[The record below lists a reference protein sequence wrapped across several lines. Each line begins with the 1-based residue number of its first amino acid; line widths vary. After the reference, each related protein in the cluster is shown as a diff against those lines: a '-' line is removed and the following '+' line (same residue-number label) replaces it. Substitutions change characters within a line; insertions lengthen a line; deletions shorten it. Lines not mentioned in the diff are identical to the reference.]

1 MDVEKIFSLS
11 NDLFDKT
18 RLNFE
23 QVSYIL
29 PPKFSKD
36 LSNSVL
42 YSSIW
47 TLDTYYNMHLEDKEV
62 QIGYQHSI
70 VIREMLKNS
79 RWHGGS
85 KDESPTLFSLFTH
98 PDKFALGCFD
108 GGDYFK
114 RADIKEIW
122 ENKNELKEYHDAK
135 QYGIGYHVGYR
146 YFKDKFDEIKID
158 TENGVFY
165 GIVNMKDFFTKNAIE
180 LREIKL

>member
-11 NDLFDKT
+11 NALFDKT
-18 RLNFE
+18 HLNFE
-23 QVSYIL
+23 QLHYFL

-42 YSSIW
+42 YSAMW
-47 TLDTYYNMHLEDKEV
+47 TLDRYYDLYTKGELK
-62 QIGYQHSI
+62 IGNQHY
-70 VIREMLKNS
+70 VAIREIIKNS